1 MQSKAGRR
9 LKLLLM
15 TRSQLQDIKRLLSLY
30 VNVSFLW
37 EIGGIKIQGELR
49 NTLRRKGTIEQ
60 A

>member
-1 MQSKAGRR
+1 
-9 LKLLLM
+9 M

-37 EIGGIKIQGELR
+37 EIGGIKIQGELI
-49 NTLRRKGTIEQ
+49 NTIRRKGTIEE